1 MTEQEKDEYII
12 KINEIVD
19 TGREVMCIDNE
30 DVEEFLT
37 KGKRYKVYSND
48 ISTSIRV
55 ITDDGLKYHSFSGER
70 FQSRQDMRE
79 EKLKQLG
86 L

>member
-1 MTEQEKDEYII
+1 MTEKEKDQYILM
-12 KINEIVD
+12 INQSVD

-37 KGKRYKVYSND
+37 KGKRYKVYSHDMNP
-48 ISTSIRV
+48 SIRV
-55 ITDDGLKYHSFSGER
+55 ISDDGKRYSFSGER
-70 FQSRQDMRE
+70 FQSRQDVRE

-86 L
+86 I

>member
-1 MTEQEKDEYII
+1 MTDQEKDEYILM
-12 KINEIVD
+12 INQSVD

-37 KGKRYKVYSND
+37 KGKRYKLYSQDMNP
-48 ISTSIRV
+48 SIRV
-55 ITDDGLKYHSFSGER
+55 ISDDGKCYSFSGER

-79 EKLKQLG
+79 DKLKQLG

>member
-1 MTEQEKDEYII
+1 MTDEEYCR
-12 KINEIVD
+12 KINEVVD

-30 DVEEFLT
+30 DVEQFLT
-37 KGKRYKVYSND
+37 KGKRYKVYSHD
-48 ISTSIRV
+48 ISPSIRV
-55 ITDDGLKYHSFSGER
+55 IADDGHKYYSFSGER